1 MTEEYVLRVPAKLEG
16 MDVILAFVSYLLDIN
31 GCSTKTRTQLRIA
44 IEELYVN
51 VTLYAYPD
59 GNGWAEIR
67 GSIEDGVATFTL
79 IDSGRPFDPLAKE
92 DPDTMLSGEDREMP
106 GHLHGEEHDGRD
118 GIRIPRRLQPADD
131 AQAALSWNNE
141 ARLWRKDS
149 QWQREHMTEEDGSPA
164 FSWCLLFC

>member
-59 GNGWAEIR
+59 GDGWAEIR

-92 DPDTMLSGEDREMP
+92 DPDTMLSGEDREIGGLGIFMVKNTMD
-106 GHLHGEEHDGRD
+106 EMEYEYRD
-118 GIRIPRRLQPADD
+118 GCNQLMMRKRL
-131 AQAALSWNNE
+131 
-141 ARLWRKDS
+141 
-149 QWQREHMTEEDGSPA
+149 
-164 FSWCLLFC
+164 

>member
-92 DPDTMLSGEDREMP
+92 DPDTMLSGEDREIGGLGIFMVKNTMD
-106 GHLHGEEHDGRD
+106 EMEYEYRD
-118 GIRIPRRLQPADD
+118 GCNQLMMRKRL
-131 AQAALSWNNE
+131 
-141 ARLWRKDS
+141 
-149 QWQREHMTEEDGSPA
+149 
-164 FSWCLLFC
+164 

>member
-1 MTEEYVLRVPAKLEG
+1 MAEEYVLRVPAKLEG

-31 GCSTKTRTQLRIA
+31 GCSTRTRTQLRIA

-92 DPDTMLSGEDREMP
+92 DPDTMLSGEDREIGGLGIFMVKNTMD
-106 GHLHGEEHDGRD
+106 EIEYEYRD
-118 GIRIPRRLQPADD
+118 GCNQLMMRKRL
-131 AQAALSWNNE
+131 
-141 ARLWRKDS
+141 
-149 QWQREHMTEEDGSPA
+149 
-164 FSWCLLFC
+164 

>member
-1 MTEEYVLRVPAKLEG
+1 MAEEYVLRVPAKLEG

-31 GCSTKTRTQLRIA
+31 GCSTRTRTQLRIA

-92 DPDTMLSGEDREMP
+92 DPDTMLSGEDREIGGLGIFMVKNTMD
-106 GHLHGEEHDGRD
+106 EMTYEYRD
-118 GIRIPRRLQPADD
+118 GCNRLVMRK
-131 AQAALSWNNE
+131 
-141 ARLWRKDS
+141 RL
-149 QWQREHMTEEDGSPA
+149 
-164 FSWCLLFC
+164 

>member
-1 MTEEYVLRVPAKLEG
+1 MAEEYVLRVPAKLEG

-31 GCSTKTRTQLRIA
+31 GCSTRTRTQLRIA

-92 DPDTMLSGEDREMP
+92 DPDTMLSGEDREIGGLGIFMVKNTMD
-106 GHLHGEEHDGRD
+106 EMEYEYRD
-118 GIRIPRRLQPADD
+118 GCNQLT
-131 AQAALSWNNE
+131 L
-141 ARLWRKDS
+141 RK
-149 QWQREHMTEEDGSPA
+149 Q
-164 FSWCLLFC
+164 L